1 MGQIESRHIKANP
14 KVHEEYERLRSSASV
29 STPFMQHD
37 CPCRSVLTLSLLNVR
52 SLRKHSKDIRFN
64 LQLFKSDILA
74 LTETQLLP
82 NDSDNE
88 ITDNLKPFKIYR
100 QDYITDKYSSMAV
113 CTRDTVQMVDCEY
126 YPSLNALKFVLMN
139 IET

>member
-1 MGQIESRHIKANP
+1 
-14 KVHEEYERLRSSASV
+14 
-29 STPFMQHD
+29 MQHD